1 MMIQG
6 GAHMENTYYNSDDFD
21 SENFDADAYPSGQT
35 IGSPSMRER
44 LLAWSVHLFTATG
57 VIWGLLAIVAI
68 AHQQWVSA
76 FAWMAAAIF
85 VDSFDGF
92 LARRLRVKEVLPEF
106 DGALLDNIVDFLNYV
121 FVPGFFLSVGDILP
135 PHIGIPGAII
145 MMLASAY
152 QFCQS
157 DAKTEDHYFTGF
169 PSYWNI
175 MVFYMFILS
184 LNGWINTAILV
195 LLSALVFVPIKYI
208 YPSRTTIYRRVTMAL
223 AVLWGIV
230 NLIILTTYPSH
241 HPWLV
246 VYSLLFAVYYIGMS
260 LWAMYI
266 NR

>member
-1 MMIQG
+1 
-6 GAHMENTYYNSDDFD
+6 MENYLYEPDELSSTLNSG
-21 SENFDADAYPSGQT
+21 EANC
-35 IGSPSMRER
+35 SPTAKEK
-44 LLAWSVHLFTATG
+44 LLAWSVHLFTASG
-57 VIWGLLAIVAI
+57 VIWGLLAILAI
-68 AHQQWVSA
+68 ANQQWVMA

-92 LARRLRVKEVLPEF
+92 LARRLRVKAVLPEF

-121 FVPGFFLSVGDILP
+121 FVPGFFLAVGDILP
-135 PHIGIPGAII
+135 PHIGIPAAII
-145 MMLASAY
+145 LMLASAY

-184 LNGWINTAILV
+184 LNGWINTAIVV

-208 YPSRTTIYRRVTMAL
+208 YPSRTAMYQRVTMAL

-230 NLIILTTYPSH
+230 NIVILTTYPSH

-246 VYSLLFAVYYIGMS
+246 GYSLLFAVYYIGMS
-260 LWAMYI
+260 LWGMWI